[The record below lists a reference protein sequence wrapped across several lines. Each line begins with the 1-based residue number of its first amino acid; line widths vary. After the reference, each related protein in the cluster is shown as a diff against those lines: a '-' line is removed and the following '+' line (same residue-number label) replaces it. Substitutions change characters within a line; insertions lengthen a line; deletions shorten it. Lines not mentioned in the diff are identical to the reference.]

1 METSLGD
8 DLQLQRVS
16 GELEFTRAAP
26 LMPERPARKRVLE
39 LVAMGEEGV
48 ARHLMLEWLNGNQYD
63 ENDLE
68 TMSLLEA
75 VEGKK
80 KENGEWCRILLEQY
94 PSNVIGLELR
104 LEQTDD
110 GKYTQSSED
119 TVLKLLQIQPSNE
132 VALSFLT
139 RRAMK
144 FREWHDASEHSEVL
158 LRINSGN
165 RFALL
170 SSARASSA
178 LGERDK
184 AADFWERVGAVA
196 EFSDDEIIEASR
208 AIYNARRYSRVI
220 DVLQPECE
228 GNSFSLE
235 MMELLIRAQYSL
247 GLSEECANSSVR
259 ILDSEPENS
268 IGLRYLSRSLIQL
281 GRLRESI
288 PIMENHCE
296 LEPTTANIWES
307 LIETHLRMDRTDSA
321 SKTWARLEAKSRKSL
336 QLFFTAAEVAVKFH
350 WQKEYDSLVESGG
363 RLFPDGNGYIEGLA
377 RINLDVGDVSRS
389 WGLLTENGIN
399 PSETV
404 LKGTLENILITTSTT
419 EEELDEAVSKKEG
432 LWVAELV
439 TREVFR
445 RAVNRREIR
454 PKRPKCH
461 MISSSLDRGG
471 AERQVALT
479 LRHTADRFSQGSSSF
494 DCALAVHSV
503 EGRAGLGSYMDE
515 LGAAS
520 ERVFRLDEI
529 DLMEPSIAGYE
540 IIQENS
546 DLLGLLGTNTKKKVE
561 QLISHFAEHQPD
573 LIHAWQDE
581 TILTASIAAALT
593 GIPRVVGS
601 ARSLRPDEK
610 TELHIRKRPY
620 LRNCFRVIFG
630 NEGHYLSTNSE
641 AGRKSYSDWLGL
653 NPKVVGVNR
662 NGVDFQDMEA
672 RIGSEDVEQRL
683 REFGISDNEI
693 IVGGVFRL
701 EAGKRPELW
710 LEAFDLARKREPLL
724 RGLLV
729 GGGRME
735 GSVKE
740 WIKQKGMIDAV
751 HLVGESND
759 VAAWLIEMD
768 VFLFTSITEGLP
780 NVLIEAQ
787 GFGLPVVSTNV
798 GGVSEVVQDG
808 HTGILV
814 SSASA
819 VDLSQAIMKL
829 LESPNLGEMREKSI
843 SNARNNFSIRSM
855 VRRTEEMYSR
865 VLFPSRGG

>member
-259 ILDSEPENS
+259 ILDSEP
-268 IGLRYLSRSLIQL
+268 
-281 GRLRESI
+281 
-288 PIMENHCE
+288 
-296 LEPTTANIWES
+296 
-307 LIETHLRMDRTDSA
+307 
-321 SKTWARLEAKSRKSL
+321 SK
-336 QLFFTAAEVAVKFH
+336 
-350 WQKEYDSLVESGG
+350 
-363 RLFPDGNGYIEGLA
+363 
-377 RINLDVGDVSRS
+377 
-389 WGLLTENGIN
+389 
-399 PSETV
+399 
-404 LKGTLENILITTSTT
+404 
-419 EEELDEAVSKKEG
+419 
-432 LWVAELV
+432 
-439 TREVFR
+439 
-445 RAVNRREIR
+445 
-454 PKRPKCH
+454 
-461 MISSSLDRGG
+461 
-471 AERQVALT
+471 
-479 LRHTADRFSQGSSSF
+479 
-494 DCALAVHSV
+494 
-503 EGRAGLGSYMDE
+503 
-515 LGAAS
+515 
-520 ERVFRLDEI
+520 
-529 DLMEPSIAGYE
+529 
-540 IIQENS
+540 
-546 DLLGLLGTNTKKKVE
+546 
-561 QLISHFAEHQPD
+561 
-573 LIHAWQDE
+573 
-581 TILTASIAAALT
+581 
-593 GIPRVVGS
+593 
-601 ARSLRPDEK
+601 
-610 TELHIRKRPY
+610 
-620 LRNCFRVIFG
+620 
-630 NEGHYLSTNSE
+630 
-641 AGRKSYSDWLGL
+641 
-653 NPKVVGVNR
+653 
-662 NGVDFQDMEA
+662 
-672 RIGSEDVEQRL
+672 
-683 REFGISDNEI
+683 
-693 IVGGVFRL
+693 
-701 EAGKRPELW
+701 
-710 LEAFDLARKREPLL
+710 
-724 RGLLV
+724 
-729 GGGRME
+729 
-735 GSVKE
+735 
-740 WIKQKGMIDAV
+740 
-751 HLVGESND
+751 
-759 VAAWLIEMD
+759 
-768 VFLFTSITEGLP
+768 
-780 NVLIEAQ
+780 
-787 GFGLPVVSTNV
+787 
-798 GGVSEVVQDG
+798 
-808 HTGILV
+808 
-814 SSASA
+814 
-819 VDLSQAIMKL
+819 
-829 LESPNLGEMREKSI
+829 
-843 SNARNNFSIRSM
+843 
-855 VRRTEEMYSR
+855 
-865 VLFPSRGG
+865 